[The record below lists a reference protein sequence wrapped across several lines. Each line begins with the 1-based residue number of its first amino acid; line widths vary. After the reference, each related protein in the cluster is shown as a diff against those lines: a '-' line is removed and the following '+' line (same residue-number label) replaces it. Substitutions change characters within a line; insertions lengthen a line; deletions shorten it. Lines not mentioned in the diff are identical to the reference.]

1 MPTDAPLSGNGRGPT
16 PIGFLMTP
24 GYTLVT
30 LASAIAVLRIANRM
44 TGQHLYRWE
53 CVTLDGTPVASSDGL
68 QIVPDGDIH
77 SVGPVDILFVC
88 AGYNVEKHCDR
99 PLLATLRTVARRQA
113 RLGALC
119 TGTYFLAAAGL
130 LDGYR
135 CAIHWENLPSLR
147 ERFPRVQASS
157 RLYEIDRDRY
167 TCSGGISSIDL
178 MVNIVGAAHGR
189 ALAQEISEQ
198 IIVER
203 IRTDQDA
210 QRTPLHHLPGA
221 AHHDKLVDAV
231 ALMEAN
237 IEEPLTLTEV
247 ASYLAVSPRQLE
259 RLFQEFLHST
269 PSRYYLDVR
278 LQRARLLLLQTSIP
292 IAGVASRCGFSTP
305 ARFAKSYHGKYGRRP
320 SDERRAIA

>member
-1 MPTDAPLSGNGRGPT
+1 MPTDAPPAGDDREPT

-30 LASAIAVLRIANRM
+30 LAGAIAVLRIANRM
-44 TGQHLYRWE
+44 TGQRLYRWV
-53 CVTLDGTPVASSDGL
+53 CVTLDGTPVVSSDGL
-68 QIVPDGDIH
+68 RLVPDGDIH
-77 SVGPVDILFVC
+77 ALGHVDILFVC
-88 AGYNVEKHCDR
+88 AGYDVEKHCDR
-99 PLLATLRTVARRQA
+99 QLLATLRILARRHV

-157 RLYEIDRDRY
+157 RLFEIDRDRY

-189 ALAQEISEQ
+189 ALAQDISEQ
-198 IIVER
+198 IMVER

-221 AHHDKLVDAV
+221 AHRAKLVDAV

-247 ASYLAVSPRQLE
+247 ASYLFVSPRQLE
-259 RLFQEFLHST
+259 RLFQEHLHST
-269 PSRYYLDVR
+269 PSRYYLGVR
-278 LQRARLLLLQTSIP
+278 LQRARLLLLQTGLP
-292 IAGVASRCGFSTP
+292 IAGVAARCGFSTP
-305 ARFAKSYHGKYGRRP
+305 ARFAKSYFAKYGRRP
-320 SDERRAIA
+320 SDERRATA